1 MAMDIIAEGVMA
13 TADRI
18 NLATSCNDIVYNK
31 NSIKKRNIMNDDVC
45 GKHDDYNKVIP
56 TMVMPM
62 KV

>member
-31 NSIKKRNIMNDDVC
+31 NSIKKRNIINE
-45 GKHDDYNKVIP
+45 DYNKVIP
-56 TMVMPM
+56 KMVMAM